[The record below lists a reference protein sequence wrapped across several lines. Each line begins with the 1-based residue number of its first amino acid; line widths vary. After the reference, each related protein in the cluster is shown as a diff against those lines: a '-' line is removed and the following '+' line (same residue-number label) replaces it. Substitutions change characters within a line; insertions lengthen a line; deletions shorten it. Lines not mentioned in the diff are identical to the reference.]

1 MTNQVI
7 KLNDENF
14 ESLNKKDAKLVVR
27 LWAEWCAP
35 CQMMSPIYDQ
45 VADNLADEN
54 LIMGEL
60 NIDDFPSVAAKLA
73 VRSIPTVVVFQ
84 NGKEINRSVG
94 MIPAP
99 ELQALILK
107 D

>member
-35 CQMMSPIYDQ
+35 CQMMSPIYEQ
-45 VADNLADEN
+45 VADNLADEILLWVS
-54 LIMGEL
+54 LIL
-60 NIDDFPSVAAKLA
+60 
-73 VRSIPTVVVFQ
+73 
-84 NGKEINRSVG
+84 
-94 MIPAP
+94 MIFHQ
-99 ELQALILK
+99 LQAN
-107 D
+107 